1 MNKKEKLTKKEILKK
16 FIAVYLAAFSG
27 LLFIFYL
34 GYYCGSVY
42 AEDDLFS
49 DIADD
54 MKIDKDAAD
63 WFHKEFFLD
72 RLGSSLSPDDD
83 YIFFNTE
90 NYEDKYNFIM
100 SYYFCLGEAIAVKT
114 NSEITWTAS
123 GDYFKVYYH
132 GGQGRDGQTG
142 INYNLNQSTYLK
154 GSRLV
159 FDLSSSTY
167 RLYVI
172 GSDGKETPYYIYR
185 FNHDDGSFFG
195 IRNFETNI
203 EEIESLN
210 KLQIVFTPKFEGEV
224 NRALEGDSNYTAKSF
239 SFQVINN
246 TAHPYQYALG
256 IFPEYIS
263 VSPSTFTG
271 AAASANWL
279 YMTQQY
285 VISQDLT
292 QKDYWSYNNNYT
304 TLSKSTIWHPIN
316 SGNSDYGYINYSQV
330 AIEANVKYRVVCVAF
345 PCSEGQSSTYL
356 KSSELFYDPAYLEGL
371 EDYFDYT
378 NQININSGHV
388 VCDQIF
394 YISDL
399 SDVPYNPNDTWG
411 SWQTPYE
418 SYEDYK
424 EALYSYNDV
433 VDADGK
439 VISQG
444 QNLWSDKNSYIHNI
458 SGGSSGSNRVPV
470 EVSSDTSAF
479 IQSSNGIVAF
489 FGNVL
494 TIFPPEITTIL
505 LFGVTAI
512 VFVIILKFIR
522 GNIYVSNDIQYY

>member
-1 MNKKEKLTKKEILKK
+1 MNKKEKLTKKEIIKK
-16 FIAVYLAAFSG
+16 FIAVYLAAFSA

-42 AEDDLFS
+42 AASEDDYSYFQYDGFQNSIISQDFNKDNHFVYFYSKREIQQASGTLTQYGIFYFDLQDVPFEKNGDEYLFGTTGS
-49 DIADD
+49 DI
-54 MKIDKDAAD
+54 K
-63 WFHKEFFLD
+63 L
-72 RLGSSLSPDDD
+72 
-83 YIFFNTE
+83 
-90 NYEDKYNFIM
+90 
-100 SYYFCLGEAIAVKT
+100 YF
-114 NSEITWTAS
+114 
-123 GDYFKVYYH
+123 Y
-132 GGQGRDGQTG
+132 Q
-142 INYNLNQSTYLK
+142 
-154 GSRLV
+154 
-159 FDLSSSTY
+159 LSSSN
-167 RLYVI
+167 
-172 GSDGKETPYYIYR
+172 GSALTDSIQVTTFSKYHKVKINFATNECNIYKLVNGKAEPWV
-185 FNHDDGSFFG
+185 FG
-195 IRNFETNI
+195 NITDENGAPCGMYNFYTNI
-203 EEIESLN
+203 EELEN
-210 KLQIVFTPKFEGEV
+210 HDKLQIVFTPKFEGEV

-411 SWQTPYE
+411 SWQTPYD

-439 VISQG
+439 VISKG

-512 VFVIILKFIR
+512 VFVIVLKFIR
-522 GNIYVSNDIQYY
+522 G